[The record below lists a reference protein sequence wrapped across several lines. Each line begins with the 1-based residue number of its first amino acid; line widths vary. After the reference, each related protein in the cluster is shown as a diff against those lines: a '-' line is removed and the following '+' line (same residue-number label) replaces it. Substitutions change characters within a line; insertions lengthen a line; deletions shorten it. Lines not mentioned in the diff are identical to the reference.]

1 MEQILRV
8 RSSLRGAGLRSLHG
22 GRGSPEQVP
31 VSANAWQRSG
41 PRSPM
46 SSSLLR
52 SSSSQ
57 ALSPDHENSIIK
69 KQRQELQLL
78 IAELKERD
86 RELNDMVAVHQ
97 RHIQAWEGDR
107 HKILTLAER
116 CSLLTSELNNKNA
129 IIKSLSKRLKF
140 VESQQN
146 DSQATLENTQQKFK
160 ELTQKVTDSSV
171 HCQALEEKNQDLHC
185 SVLELSVKTGQLQAR
200 EQELLTMLRLK
211 DNALIETTD
220 HINEFTC
227 KLKKLESA
235 LRAVKSE
242 DFCLNRE
249 QKGLRLTLKEL
260 MLQTNKLKDVLSEK
274 MEENSKQHE
283 EILHLKHENGCL
295 KSELALAVEKAE
307 RKDELYLF
315 AKSKQARI
323 EKELSSL
330 REILAKQSD
339 LQFPY
344 GNSESPQASRQKHEK
359 MASKRSTGVTF
370 SASES
375 HSKTHMGRTE
385 GSHRMYK
392 EWGTAPF
399 PESRVK
405 TTLEMC
411 GVDNRQLLNASDLEE
426 TTSAFLKPC
435 QKVVKG
441 LAVLTEEGEK
451 QDVASS
457 FDELDSEIFREANN
471 TRPLRNREIGDKEVE
486 SRDQQTFETSIPP
499 YEHWRN
505 IRTRVDLQ
513 STLIQN
519 GTTSDKTGKKS
530 KTWEERPGIQ
540 FGQKRRESSGI
551 RKSESDSCIGNSSTS
566 GSARWKPV
574 SDQEWLEIF
583 KPIERDGS
591 VCSGKDCSCLDSTQ

>member
-8 RSSLRGAGLRSLHG
+8 RSSLRGAGLGSPHG

-359 MASKRSTGVTF
+359 MASKRSEENTGVSFYHLDSPRLTT
-370 SASES
+370 AQES
-375 HSKTHMGRTE
+375 NTSQRSVEFTGEDSPLHI
-385 GSHRMYK
+385 
-392 EWGTAPF
+392 
-399 PESRVK
+399 
-405 TTLEMC
+405 
-411 GVDNRQLLNASDLEE
+411 SDLAV
-426 TTSAFLKPC
+426 TKPTNRCCSAAVDTDTSSMLMK
-435 QKVVKG
+435 
-441 LAVLTEEGEK
+441 LHRAVAESGQMIARLNLSLLPQSPHFIPK
-451 QDVASS
+451 SS
-457 FDELDSEIFREANN
+457 HMDI
-471 TRPLRNREIGDKEVE
+471 V
-486 SRDQQTFETSIPP
+486 
-499 YEHWRN
+499 
-505 IRTRVDLQ
+505 
-513 STLIQN
+513 
-519 GTTSDKTGKKS
+519 
-530 KTWEERPGIQ
+530 
-540 FGQKRRESSGI
+540 
-551 RKSESDSCIGNSSTS
+551 
-566 GSARWKPV
+566 
-574 SDQEWLEIF
+574 
-583 KPIERDGS
+583 
-591 VCSGKDCSCLDSTQ
+591 